1 MTAADPDLA
10 PVAAHE
16 RIQALDVVRGFA
28 LLGIFMMNLEFFA
41 RPMQDIAGPGIDP
54 AATGADRI
62 AEFLVFFFVQSKF
75 WTLFSLLFGMGFAV
89 MIERARR
96 AGRPFVPAYLRRSL
110 ALLGIGLV
118 HALLVWAGDILVT
131 YAIGALVLLVLF
143 RGSTLA
149 LLAVGAVHA
158 AISQSS
164 HVLVYY
170 LAGAILL
177 FAARWAIRAVHGR
190 LDDMPPMPVGWF
202 AWMGA
207 TLYAIPLIVMLCLG
221 AMGTVSPSREPPTAE
236 QQQAEVKLA
245 QVREAA
251 VVAYRDGSYAD
262 ATHQRVI
269 DTAEQLEIGNLLM
282 FLPMLLG
289 IYLLGIAILRSGVME
304 RPREHETLLRR
315 MRDVGLTAG
324 FALMALSTWL
334 GTGMNFAHFGM
345 ADAVQVVSYLAAGL
359 VLALAYGATV
369 VLALGG
375 PMGPWLGRWLAPA
388 GRMALT
394 NYLAQSVFGTLV
406 FYGYGLGMW
415 DRLGRAEGV
424 LLGLG
429 FYALQLVAS
438 RAWLS
443 RFRFGPAEWL
453 WRALTYLH
461 LPPMRREAMA

>member
-41 RPMQDIAGPGIDP
+41 RPMQDINTPGIDP
-54 AATGADRI
+54 AMHGADRL
-62 AEFLVFFFVQSKF
+62 ADFLVFFFVQSKF

-118 HALLVWAGDILVT
+118 HALLIWAGDILVT
-131 YAIGALVLLVLF
+131 YAIGALVLLGLRAISRLF
-143 RGSTLA
+143 RGTIAGETPPSLA
-149 LLAVGAVHA
+149 PSRLARMGRARYA
-158 AISQSS
+158 LPQRGM
-164 HVLVYY
+164 LYY
-170 LAGAILL
+170 
-177 FAARWAIRAVHGR
+177 
-190 LDDMPPMPVGWF
+190 
-202 AWMGA
+202 
-207 TLYAIPLIVMLCLG
+207 G
-221 AMGTVSPSREPPTAE
+221 AMGSLSPPPAPEPPTVE
-236 QQQAEVKLA
+236 QVQAEAESA
-245 QVREAA
+245 QAREAA

-269 DTAEQLEIGNLLM
+269 DTVEQLDPGNLLFFM
-282 FLPMLLG
+282 FLLLG

-304 RPREHETLLRR
+304 RPREHEPGLRR
-315 MRDVGLTAG
+315 MRDLGLTAG

-334 GTGMNFAHFGM
+334 GTGMNFAHF
-345 ADAVQVVSYLAAGL
+345 ALRDALQVDAYLAAGL

-375 PMGPWLGRWLAPA
+375 QMGPWLGRWLAPA

-415 DRLGRAEGV
+415 DRLGRAEGM